1 MNELQIQRLM
11 GYLDGSLSSEE
22 KHRLEEDLDA
32 SPELRKELDALKA
45 LDGMIRDIPAEE
57 PSAKLDRE
65 LAYLLT
71 TEEKRTRSGR
81 PWLLFSPLGVAA
93 AVALLI
99 IGSAFGVLWQRNQVQ
114 QEQIDLL
121 VGEVQ
126 DTRKMMILAMLDERS
141 PSGRI
146 KALQTVRKQPVGP
159 DSQIMEALLNT
170 LNTDDNVN
178 VRIKAAEAL
187 GTFGNHPG
195 LDKTLAASLR
205 VQGHPEVQITLIE
218 ILIQLQ
224 AQDAVDDLRKVMDDE
239 QTHEA
244 VKNKAAYGIQQLL

>member
-1 MNELQIQRLM
+1 MNELQIQRMM

-22 KHRLEEDLDA
+22 KRRFEEDLDA
-32 SPELRKELDALKA
+32 SPKLRQELDAIKA
-45 LDGMIRDIPAEE
+45 VDSLIQDIPAEE
-57 PSAKLDRE
+57 PSAKLDSE
-65 LAYLLT
+65 LAYLLAS
-71 TEEKRTRSGR
+71 EERKTRSGR
-81 PWLLFSPLGVAA
+81 PWRRISPLGIAA

-146 KALQTVRKQPVGP
+146 KALQTVQKQPVGP
-159 DSQIMEALLNT
+159 DAQIMEALLNT

-195 LDKTLAASLR
+195 LGRALASSLR
-205 VQGHPEVQITLIE
+205 VQGHPEVQLTLIE

-224 AQDAVDDLRKVMDDE
+224 AQDAVDDLRKIMDDE